1 MWYYSVTKRNKVLIH
16 EITWMNLKTLRCNS
30 KKLFTKDKIFYDSI
44 YMNCPT
50 GKSKEGK
57 RLLVTEEREEW
68 EGTANGHSVSFRG
81 GKGILKL
88 DSGDN

>member
-30 KKLFTKDKIFYDSI
+30 KKLFTKDNIFYDSI

-68 EGTANGHSVSFRG
+68 EGTANGHSVSF
-81 GKGILKL
+81 
-88 DSGDN
+88 